1 MVLVIGMLPVAAF
14 ADEAPHVTLEADK
27 TEVAKGET
35 ITLTMKLDK
44 TIEDAYIWQWNII
57 WNSELFEA
65 VSMAKGDAYNRM
77 AVNAN
82 ATITTTAPYKASSVT
97 SGNRLD
103 LHTLKAGTLCTLT
116 LKAKE
121 DISADSNAKFYIF
134 KSAVETG
141 YEDENY
147 DIHGTPI
154 ATTNDFDWGTNTAVV
169 PGEDAPSL
177 NIPVKAETS
186 VAVTGI
192 TLSAES
198 LDLAVGQTAELTA
211 TVLPENAT
219 DKKVTWSVAGDA
231 VTVDNGTVTAVAAG
245 NATVTVTSDTD
256 RSISA
261 SCAVTV
267 TAPKTGYNVT
277 MPEDVD
283 DLVVGATV
291 TVTPTITYTPA
302 NAEDIVNTYNAF
314 DMTFAYDTSILEL
327 TSKTIDGMTVTEP
340 ETGKV
345 RVQRYGADLK
355 LDEAPTPLTLYFTA
369 KNAGNTNV
377 TLTSAKVD
385 MDANSIEF
393 DAPEANKLDAETAI
407 TVGGYTVILPKTG
420 FKGAASVAPSEDYT
434 FEAINKF
441 YDYTFTVTMTGTETP
456 KIEDNGNGTYTVKN
470 VTGNITIAEAS
481 RTGKP
486 FEVTLKGGDLAHNSG
501 YETVNGKI
509 CARYGIAY
517 TAKLTKAE
525 GSDYNVTVEDADGNA
540 VEFKY
545 DDETGIITVYGEE
558 ITGAFTIDSGK
569 TAQTPV
575 EPTTY
580 TVTFNGNA
588 ASKVQEPVT
597 SAEANKPY
605 TFRIDQS
612 DGYAYT
618 VTYTMGETTEEP
630 LTGEKDEDSNVYT
643 YTIDEV
649 TANVTI
655 TVDNVTVKTYK
666 YVEAD
671 GKTVLLVTANGTL
684 DAGEV
689 FAYKTLVDNQEKID
703 HLFYSNAYNAWAW
716 LLFIDGEA
724 PTAAALKTNV
734 VITEG
739 IKEELVTTT
748 NVNMSVSG
756 TTDINDAQL
765 VYDIYTGHY
774 GDFTQVNMQKFLNAD
789 VVADLD
795 NADGKALVNVS
806 DANAVVYAINHPA
819 SNS

>member
-14 ADEAPHVTLEADK
+14 ADEVPHVTLEADK

-44 TIEDAYIWQWNII
+44 TIQDAYIWQWNII

-65 VSMAKGDAYNRM
+65 VSMDKGDAYNRM

-82 ATITTTAPYKASSVT
+82 ATVTTIAPYKASSVT

-141 YEDENY
+141 YEDDDYN
-147 DIHGTPI
+147 IHGTPI

-177 NIPVKAETS
+177 NIPVKAESS

-192 TLSAES
+192 TLSTET
-198 LDLAVGQTAELTA
+198 LDLAVGQTVKLTA
-211 TVLPENAT
+211 TVTPEDAT
-219 DKKVTWSVAGDA
+219 DKTVTWSVAGDA
-231 VTVDNGTVTAVAAG
+231 VTVDNGTVTAVAPG
-245 NATVTVTSDTD
+245 TATVTVTSDTD
-256 RSISA
+256 SRISA
-261 SCAVTV
+261 SCVVTV

-314 DMTFAYDTSILEL
+314 DMTFEYDADILALPENY
-327 TSKTIDGMTVTEP
+327 TIEGMTVTVDEGTVRIQRHGEP
-340 ETGKV
+340 LELT
-345 RVQRYGADLK
+345 A
-355 LDEAPTPLTLYFTA
+355 APFTLSFTA
-369 KNAGNTNV
+369 KSAGD
-377 TLTSAKVD
+377 TSVVLKTAKVD
-385 MDANSIEF
+385 MDANAIKF
-393 DAPEANKLDAETAI
+393 DAPEANKLNAETAI
-407 TVGGYTVILPKTG
+407 TVGGYTVILPETG
-420 FKGAASVAPSEDYT
+420 FTGATSVAPSKDYT
-434 FEAINKF
+434 FEAINKL
-441 YDYTFTVTMTGTETP
+441 YDYTFTVTMAGTENP
-456 KIEDNGNGTYTVKN
+456 VIVDNGNGTYTVKN
-470 VTGNITIAEAS
+470 ATGNITIAEAS
-481 RTGKP
+481 RAGKP
-486 FEVTLKGGDLAHNSG
+486 FEVTLTGEDLTHNSG
-501 YETVNGKI
+501 YETVDGKT
-509 CARYGIAY
+509 CARYGTAY

-525 GSDYNVTVEDADGNA
+525 GFDYTVTVKDAAGKD
-540 VEFKY
+540 VKFDY
-545 DDETGIITVYGEE
+545 DEETGIITVSGEK

-569 TAQTPV
+569 IAQTPV

-580 TVTFNGNA
+580 TVTFDGNA
-588 ASKVQEPVT
+588 ASKVQEPAATV
-597 SAEANKPY
+597 EANKPY
-605 TFRIDQS
+605 TFYIDQA
-612 DGYAYT
+612 DGYDYT
-618 VTYTMGETTEEP
+618 VTYTMDGKTKP
-630 LTGEKDEDSNVYT
+630 LTGTEGNGKVFA
-643 YTIDEV
+643 YTIDKV

-716 LLFIDGEA
+716 LLFIDGAA
-724 PTAAALKTNV
+724 PTAAALKANV

-739 IKEELVTTT
+739 TKVELDTTT
-748 NVNMSVSG
+748 NVNMSESG

-806 DANAVVYAINHPA
+806 DANAVVFAINHPT
-819 SNS
+819 N